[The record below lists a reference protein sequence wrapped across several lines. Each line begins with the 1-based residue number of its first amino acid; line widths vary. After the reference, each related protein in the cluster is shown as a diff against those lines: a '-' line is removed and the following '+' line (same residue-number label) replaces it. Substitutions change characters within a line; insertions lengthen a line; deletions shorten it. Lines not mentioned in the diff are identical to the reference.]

1 MKTVRKLSRKLEGSL
16 YNMEGGND
24 NCSESNG
31 RTEIKE
37 EFFLQIGT
45 SIRRMTSQKRMR
57 EWRMLFPFL
66 REKSVTGG

>member
-1 MKTVRKLSRKLEGSL
+1 
-16 YNMEGGND
+16 MEGGND